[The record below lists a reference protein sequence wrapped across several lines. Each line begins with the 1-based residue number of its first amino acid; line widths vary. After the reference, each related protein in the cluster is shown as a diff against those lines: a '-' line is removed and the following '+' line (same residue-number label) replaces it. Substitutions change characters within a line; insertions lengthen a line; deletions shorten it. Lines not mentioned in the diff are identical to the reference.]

1 VDLSL
6 RQKSVLDVIIRYYR
20 RHGYFPTVREI
31 GDKLGLA
38 GPAGVH
44 RILGVLEEKGYIVST
59 PGKKRSRRLA
69 GGDPAHEM
77 PVKGTIAAGEPLDVW
92 DHPDERIPVD
102 PLLYGGEDCFAL
114 RVKGNS
120 MIGRHIRDCDLAVI
134 RPQADVENG
143 EIAAV
148 IVDSLLPEAT
158 LKIIRKNRKSTSLHS
173 ANPAYPPLR
182 FSGRAAGRIRI
193 IGRYAGLIRVGQQ
206 G

>member
-1 VDLSL
+1 MELSS
-6 RQKSVLDVIIRYYR
+6 RQKSVLDVIIQYHR

-69 GGDPAHEM
+69 GGYPAREM
-77 PVKGTIAAGEPLDVW
+77 PVKGAIAAGEPLDVW
-92 DHPDERIPVD
+92 EHPDERIPVD
-102 PLLYGGEDCFAL
+102 PLLYGHEGCFAV
-114 RVKGNS
+114 RVTGDS
-120 MIGRHIRDCDLAVI
+120 MIGRHIREGDLAVI

-148 IVDSLLPEAT
+148 LVAGMLTEAA
-158 LKIIRKNRKSTSLHS
+158 LKIIRKQRGLLELHS
-173 ANPAYPPLR
+173 ANPDYPPLQ
-182 FSGRAAGRIRI
+182 FFGRSRRKVRIL
-193 IGRYAGLIRVGQQ
+193 GKYVGLIRRAG
-206 G
+206 